1 MHKWHSTKLT
11 RAQQEV
17 FDPFLLPKTY
27 LDSRDFKVN
36 KTAREAAKS
45 RRKSE
50 TDAIS
55 KEFIKIRAEG
65 GFRLNKVRRL
75 RQKYLEVVEFVKDN
89 GYPLPFEFSYIENEE
104 RGDRSKELFSFRLWD
119 KPSFVLHHS
128 KNYSSITI
136 NNARARRATFWDKN

>member
-1 MHKWHSTKLT
+1 MAFDQVDKGAT
-11 RAQQEV
+11 RNV
-17 FDPFLLPKTY
+17 RPFLLPQTH

-36 KTAREAAKS
+36 KAAKDAS
-45 RRKSE
+45 KRKRKSE

-65 GFRLNKVRRL
+65 GFRLNQVRRL

-89 GYPLPFEFSYIENEE
+89 EYPLPFEFSYIENKE
-104 RGDRSKELFSFRLWD
+104 REDRSKELFLFRLWD

-128 KNYSSITI
+128 KIILTLPLI
-136 NNARARRATFWDKN
+136 MQRGEELLFR